1 MINLNDYASENKT
14 EHNRDWPPD
23 PDHPYR
29 ILIIGGSESGK
40 INVLLYL
47 IESKPDIDKIYLYA
61 KDLYEAKYQYLINIR
76 KKEGIDHFN
85 DPKAYIEYSNNM
97 HDVYKN
103 IDEYNPDKENKIL
116 IVFDDM
122 IADMIHNKKLDSIA
136 TELFIRGRK
145 LNISLVFITQ
155 SYFKVPK
162 DVRLNTTHFFIAKIP
177 NKRELQ
183 QIAINHSSD
192 INTKDFANIYRK
204 CTAEPYSFLVNDTT
218 LASNNP
224 LRFRKNLFGIYNK
237 NHDN

>member
-1 MINLNDYASENKT
+1 MILK
-14 EHNRDWPPD
+14 
-23 PDHPYR
+23 
-29 ILIIGGSESGK
+29 L
-40 INVLLYL
+40 
-47 IESKPDIDKIYLYA
+47 
-61 KDLYEAKYQYLINIR
+61 
-76 KKEGIDHFN
+76 
-85 DPKAYIEYSNNM
+85 
-97 HDVYKN
+97 N
-103 IDEYNPDKENKIL
+103 IDEYNLDNENKIL
-116 IVFDDM
+116 IGFDDM
-122 IADMIHNKKLDSIA
+122 IADMIHNKKLDSIV

-162 DVRLNTTHFFIAKIP
+162 DVRLNTSHFFISKIP

-237 NHDN
+237 NHDS